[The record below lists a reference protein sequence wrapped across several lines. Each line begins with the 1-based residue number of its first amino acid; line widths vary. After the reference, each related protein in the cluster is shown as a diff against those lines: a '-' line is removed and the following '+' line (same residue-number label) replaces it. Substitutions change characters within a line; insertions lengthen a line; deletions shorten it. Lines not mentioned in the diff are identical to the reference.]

1 MNLLAFDLG
10 KRMGIASL
18 CDAVIDTSTEGI
30 KDEWH
35 ALRLFEA
42 AILCVRP
49 AAVIFENAAF
59 QQGMAAQFWHSQR
72 GILAAICQK
81 HGVLYHGVGASTI
94 KKHITGCGRCP
105 KPKRKGDPEYGIF
118 TALRARGYDLTDH
131 NEADALALLL
141 YAIDTGLVE
150 VGE

>member
-10 KRMGIASL
+10 KRIGVA
-18 CDAVIDTSTEGI
+18 
-30 KDEWH
+30 
-35 ALRLFEA
+35 ALRNDNIKTKFLDIENEFKFMEYVGA
-42 AILCVRP
+42 CIDYYQP
-49 AAVIFENAAF
+49 AAVLYENAAF

-118 TALRARGYDLTDH
+118 PALRARGYNITDH

-150 VGE
+150 VDK